1 MVKGGGRGGPGT
13 VPSKTNGRAITS
25 DVGKPSTGH
34 QSPPPVASDVDQDD
48 SPSPLEEPSTTDI
61 PLHPT
66 ESSEIEE
73 SNNASE
79 AETEAEPLAEQVQA
93 EVTTMMPESDAKEYS
108 TEPPT
113 ESTSTAGQRANARPP
128 VPPKRLSVN
137 PSSPQHANT
146 AVRRSISSSD
156 TSNSPITEEGNPG
169 GAGNRTSV
177 KMGPPVPPKRGSVA
191 LNAAPTQQGNK
202 AEAGNEGGSGGKVG
216 PPVPKRSSGNPTS
229 GSAIQ
234 QGSSVSVSTAVRRTA
249 SSDSDPKHI
258 IHQQQVPGG
267 TSGGP
272 AQPTVI
278 SVLPVCERKSI
289 KLSSDP
295 LLKMKIAS
303 PSPKQN
309 WDTENRKSGGV
320 VQSAP
325 VVLNLPPSLMMS
337 HATDSSTPS
346 SDAPGTLFPSFF
358 LLFSV

>member
-13 VPSKTNGRAITS
+13 VSSQTNNRAITG
-25 DVGKPSTGH
+25 DGKPSTGH

-48 SPSPLEEPSTTDI
+48 SPSPLEEPSTDI

-66 ESSEIEE
+66 EFSETEE
-73 SNNASE
+73 SNNPSE
-79 AETEAEPLAEQVQA
+79 AETEPPAEQVQA

-108 TEPPT
+108 IESPT

-146 AVRRSISSSD
+146 AVRRSISSD
-156 TSNSPITEEGNPG
+156 TSNSAITEEGNPG

-278 SVLPVCERKSI
+278 SVLPVSERKSI

-346 SDAPGTLFPSFF
+346 SDAPGTLFPSFS
-358 LLFSV
+358 LLFCV